1 MFLDIFPL
9 HDYLTI
15 EAFQEGKC
23 HGPEKSRETKEDEDQ
38 PQTAGILQQAEIIQ
52 EIRTKGG
59 RYEMRQ
65 MRWIYVL

>member
-1 MFLDIFPL
+1 MFLDIFLL

-15 EAFQEGKC
+15 EVIQEGKC
-23 HGPEKSRETKEDEDQ
+23 YVPEENRETREDKDQ

-52 EIRTKGG
+52 EIRTRGG